1 MAPAD
6 PARATLPRG
15 ERIRVRGE
23 IDRLFRRGARVE
35 RGGFVLLWIPAPGP
49 RAAAFAAGRR
59 VGGSVTRNRARRRLR
74 EAYRRRK
81 ELVPA
86 RGIRLVFVAR
96 GPAVHLPFGD
106 LSEQVAD
113 ALRYTARRLAS

>member
-6 PARATLPRG
+6 ASRATLPRG
-15 ERIRVRGE
+15 ERIRGRGE
-23 IDRLFRRGARVE
+23 IDRLFRRGSRVE

-59 VGGSVTRNRARRRLR
+59 LGGSVIRNRARRRLR

-81 ELVPA
+81 GLVPSS
-86 RGIRLVFVAR
+86 GVRLCFVAR
-96 GPAVHLPFGD
+96 GPAGQLPFAELAD
-106 LSEQVAD
+106 QVAD
-113 ALRYTARRLAS
+113 ALRQAARRLAS